1 MPGKLAIIGRVNF
14 HTQLEKYGA
23 SHLKQQQVET
33 PFGLSNPIHTMIY
46 RKIQFFVLSR
56 NGEEGYE
63 VSAPYV
69 NARANIFA
77 LKKRGVE
84 KIVSVSAPGSL
95 KKGIGPGSLVLPD
108 DLIDRSNAVHR
119 SCFEGKGIGVIR
131 MNEPFCPSIRALLET
146 DIKMNFKG
154 KVFDKAVYVCTP
166 GPRLETRAEIK
177 ELAQIGGDLVGMT
190 LIPETFIARELE
202 MCYGAICYPVN
213 FAEGIMDRPYVSG
226 SLFEGLATEEEIKTV
241 KLIEEAV
248 PQLILNMIPKLD
260 VLTRDC
266 NCKDALLRYKKRG
279 DLSENFEDW
288 F

>member
-14 HTQLEKYGA
+14 HSQLEKYGA

-69 NARANIFA
+69 NSRANIFA

-95 KKGIGPGSLVLPD
+95 NKNIGPGSLVLPD

-131 MNEPFCPSIRALLET
+131 MNEPFCPSIRALFET

-154 KVFDKAVYVCTP
+154 KVFGKGVYVCTP

-177 ELAQIGGDLVGMT
+177 ELSQIGGDLVGMT

-213 FAEGIMDRPYVSG
+213 FAEGIMDRPYVPG
-226 SLFEGLATEEEIKTV
+226 SLFEGLATEEESKTV

-248 PQLILNMIPKLD
+248 PQLILNMIPKLE